1 MGAWQALPVSAEPAL
16 RQLTVRLRELK
27 DDTGLSLA
35 ALARR
40 TPASKSAWGRY
51 LNGQALPPRQVV
63 AALGELAGADPARL
77 MALWE
82 LAAHTHRQPDAA
94 AGPPADPVT
103 PAAGLA
109 LSATTVADGG
119 PGDPEPADAPPG
131 DDPSQPAG
139 DRAPA
144 RPPRRRPAGSLSHVL
159 ALVIPTVLS
168 TAALT
173 IVITLVWHPGFGSAP
188 PAPPSGP
195 STPPAA
201 TTTPT
206 AAPTPSPRAAPT
218 SSPRTRA
225 PGTVAP
231 VQRRLRSS
239 EKVRE
244 MEGPYEPPIYTPG
257 PEEIE
262 TWTDGPPQPPD
273 PSRQPSSGTRRPSG

>member
-1 MGAWQALPVSAEPAL
+1 M
-16 RQLTVRLRELK
+16 RLRELK

-35 ALARR
+35 ALARK

-94 AGPPADPVT
+94 ADPPADLTT
-103 PAAGLA
+103 PAAVPVA
-109 LSATTVADGG
+109 TVADGG
-119 PGDPEPADAPPG
+119 LENPEPADAPSG
-131 DDPSQPAG
+131 DDPPQPAG
-139 DRAPA
+139 DRTPA

-188 PAPPSGP
+188 SAPPSGP

-201 TTTPT
+201 TTAPST
-206 AAPTPSPRAAPT
+206 APTPSPRAAPT

-244 MEGPYEPPIYTPG
+244 IEGPYEPPIYTPS

-273 PSRQPSSGTRRPSG
+273 PSSGARRPSG